1 MAYIGQSPRGVITTS
16 AEIQDGAVE
25 LVDIA
30 LAAREQLGNTDI
42 YGFVKTNGTG
52 TQKEDLVLH
61 YTNGAD
67 DLSVAHDNTEQSDLY
82 VESFVA
88 KRGLSFTVDTN
99 GHLKITV

>member
-30 LAAREQLGNTDI
+30 LAAREQLGNTDL

-52 TQKEDLVLH
+52 NQKEDLSVKK
-61 YTNGAD
+61 
-67 DLSVAHDNTEQSDLY
+67 DLRLQLTQMA
-82 VESFVA
+82 
-88 KRGLSFTVDTN
+88 
-99 GHLKITV
+99 I